1 MCLDLAVSCPS
12 RCVLADGKKVPQ
24 ACRAVNLSQSFSGTD
39 SVFRFATL
47 RERTCQS
54 PSRPYRR
61 RDGIA
66 EWCKPLGNRTGSRSR
81 GQTAFFASLRY
92 AKERVSPRRGRT
104 GGETGSPSG
113 ASLWGIAPDLDLGDR
128 QRFSLRYATRK
139 NVSVPVAAVQ
149 AAGRGR
155 RVVQASGESHR
166 IWRRRDKRSVGG
178 AFGPES
184 FSVLGLTNRA

>member
-104 GGETGSPSG
+104 GGGTGSPSG
-113 ASLWGIAPDLDLGDR
+113 ASLWGIAPDLAQAR
-128 QRFSLRYATRK
+128 QALCGGGLWSGIL
-139 NVSVPVAAVQ
+139 Q
-149 AAGRGR
+149 
-155 RVVQASGESHR
+155 RVGLDQSR
-166 IWRRRDKRSVGG
+166 LK
-178 AFGPES
+178 
-184 FSVLGLTNRA
+184 VLGCRRMIAQSQRLLATHWRDVTTQNALWCS